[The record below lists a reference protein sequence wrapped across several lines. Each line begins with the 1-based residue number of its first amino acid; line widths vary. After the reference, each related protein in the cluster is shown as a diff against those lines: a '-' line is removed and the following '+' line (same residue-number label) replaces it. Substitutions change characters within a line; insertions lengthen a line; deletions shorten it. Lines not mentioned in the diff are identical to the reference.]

1 MDEIKLEDYLKHIR
15 AACIKND
22 CNQVMFA
29 CFKNLQYFDRSQWK
43 KLDSLILEEMGV
55 NKKGSFEEIESIKKT
70 LKEKE
75 QLIKKLIR

>member
-1 MDEIKLEDYLKHIR
+1 
-15 AACIKND
+15 
-22 CNQVMFA
+22 MFA

-75 QLIKKLIR
+75 